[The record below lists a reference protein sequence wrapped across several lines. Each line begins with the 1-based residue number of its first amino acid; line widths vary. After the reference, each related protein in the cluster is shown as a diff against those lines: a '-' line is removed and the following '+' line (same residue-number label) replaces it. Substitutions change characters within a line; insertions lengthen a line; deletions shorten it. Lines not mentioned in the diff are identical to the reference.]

1 MIKYF
6 IIGLNKTGTTSI
18 KIAIEFAL
26 NSKRLNEIT
35 PKLRLNSLEKEMG
48 IIRLTHFLSEKYN
61 INVFK
66 DRPWNTNFFYKEL
79 HNYYSNS
86 KFILTIRDEK
96 EWWESVVKWLDARA
110 IWTKEKDEES
120 IKKELNEK
128 FKLYNKHFNCQSINQ
143 QDYIKYYQLYNNSA
157 LNYFKDN
164 PNFYALYL
172 PKDFNWLNIQKI
184 VNLDEETM
192 KNNILKSLKE
202 RDFKGLNNADLD
214 GEIKDWRFL
223 ISNKNKLT

>member
-26 NSKRLNEIT
+26 NSKSLNQIT
-35 PKLRLNSLEKEMG
+35 PKLRLNSLEKEIG
-48 IIRLTHFLSEKYN
+48 IIGLSNFLSEEYD

-66 DRPWNTNFFYKEL
+66 DRPWNTNFFYKKL

-96 EWWESVVKWLDARA
+96 EWWESVVKWLDTRA
-110 IWTKEKDEES
+110 VWAKGKGEES
-120 IKKELNEK
+120 IEKELYEK
-128 FKLYNKHFNCQSINQ
+128 FKLYNNHFNCKSINQ

-164 PNFYALYL
+164 PNFYTLYL

-202 RDFKGLNNADLD
+202 RDFKDLNDADLN
-214 GEIKDWRFL
+214 GKIKDWKFL
-223 ISNKNKLT
+223 NSNRNNLT